1 MTVAYQIRE
10 ADTQLS
16 RTIIERR
23 PLGPRDVRIDLKFCG
38 ICHSDLVAASDKLG
52 GGIFPMVPG
61 HEMVGTVSEMG
72 TDVEDFAVGDAVGVG
87 CIADSCRSC
96 HSCNMGDEH
105 YCEEGFTLSFNS
117 RDREG
122 RVNYGGYS
130 SDYVVDYEYLVPI
143 PKGADLAKM
152 APLLCGGITVYTPLK
167 RFNVGPGTTLC
178 VLGMGGLG
186 HLAIQFAKAMGAR
199 VIVASR
205 SESKR
210 SDAMRLGAEVAL
222 DPDSEDLEVWTGRC
236 DLILDTISN
245 QHDLNRWF
253 PLLRRGGKLCL
264 VGVPTDQLEIFPAL
278 VVFGD
283 RSLEGSLIGGIT
295 DTREMM
301 QFAHN
306 HGLSAE
312 IELVQPD
319 EIEIAWHRLHKGDV
333 QYRFVID
340 LESLGHNQE

>member
-1 MTVAYQIRE
+1 MAVAYQLEE
-10 ADTQLS
+10 AGTCLS
-16 RTIIERR
+16 RTTIERR
-23 PLGPRDVRIDLKFCG
+23 QLGPRDVRLDLKFCG

-72 TDVEDFAVGDAVGVG
+72 AEVQGMSVGDTVGVG

-96 HSCNMGDEH
+96 HSCDTGDEH
-105 YCEEGFTLSFNS
+105 YCETGFTLSFNS
-117 RDREG
+117 KDRKG
-122 RVNYGGYS
+122 HVNYGGYA
-130 SDYVVDYEYLVPI
+130 SDYVVDYDYLVPI
-143 PKGADLAKM
+143 PADADLARM

-186 HLAIQFAKAMGAR
+186 HLAIQFASAMGAR

-205 SESKR
+205 SEAKR
-210 SDAMRLGAEVAL
+210 ADATRLGAQVAL
-222 DPDSEDLEVWTGRC
+222 DPDSEDLQAWMGQV
-236 DLILDTISN
+236 DLVLDTISN
-245 QHDLNRWF
+245 PHDLNRWF

-278 VVFGD
+278 IVFGD
-283 RSLEGSLIGGIT
+283 RALEGSLIGGIA

-301 QFAHN
+301 AFAHS
-306 HGLSAE
+306 HGLGAE
-312 IELVQPD
+312 IELIQPD
-319 EIEIAWHRLHKGDV
+319 EIETAWHRLHEGDV

-340 LESLGHNQE
+340 LESLGSD

>member
-1 MTVAYQIRE
+1 MTVAYQIKE

-16 RTIIERR
+16 RTNIERR
-23 PLGPRDVRIDLKFCG
+23 RLGPRDVRIDLKFCG

-96 HSCNMGDEH
+96 HSCKMGDEH

-312 IELVQPD
+312 IELVQPE
-319 EIEIAWHRLHKGDV
+319 EIEIAWHRLHRGDV